1 MYFSFIIEISLYIKM
16 SSFITF
22 KSKATANQI
31 LSSRFRVKDETL
43 KSSQS
48 CKKLSFHPRHQ
59 KQSFEST
66 TVLKIYNEI
75 PSLQSK
81 TGSLSTF
88 LDPNEFTRC
97 ANSLPESLKLRS
109 LVSRS
114 LPSLPPTKHKLYIT
128 MNEVLSNVAVKD
140 PAATLTD
147 GVEEIREHLEDPTQM
162 LLYDIHAINR
172 RRAATMI
179 RDNIVEEI
187 KGGRESESDEETP
200 NMTDMSDGSPKR
212 LKLPSLKKQ
221 VSAYGSLGEKLDS
234 VISMTSKILN
244 RIPTDAP
251 IYRKKTIKDVNKS
264 EIEEGNSFES
274 MVLKLSRSWDK
285 GPKEEKVLNGDFEDL
300 LKLVNSKSSPQ
311 IYITQTILKKVQGLK
326 SIHKRATFIQMPV
339 MQQEL
344 VKLTQD
350 KIEILPKSIM
360 RKRVGF
366 I

>member
-1 MYFSFIIEISLYIKM
+1 M
-16 SSFITF
+16 SSYITY
-22 KSKATANQI
+22 KPKVTANQV
-31 LSSRFRVKDETL
+31 LHSRFRFKDETL

-48 CKKLSFHPRHQ
+48 YNKLSSHPRIQ
-59 KQSFEST
+59 KDSFEST

-81 TGSLSTF
+81 TGSLNTF

-109 LVSRS
+109 LVSKS
-114 LPSLPPTKHKLYIT
+114 LPSLPPMKHKLYIT

-140 PAATLTD
+140 PAATNTD
-147 GVEEIREHLEDPTQM
+147 GIEEIREHVEDPTQM

-187 KGGRESESDEETP
+187 KGRESESDEETG
-200 NMTDMSDGSPKR
+200 NQIEMSDGSPKR

-221 VSAYGSLGEKLDS
+221 ASAYGSLSDKLDS
-234 VISMTSKILN
+234 VISMTSKVLN
-244 RIPTDAP
+244 RLPTEAP
-251 IYRKKTIKDVNKS
+251 ILKKKTIKEANRS
-264 EIEEGNSFES
+264 EIEEANSFES
-274 MVLKLSRSWDK
+274 MMLKLNRSWDR
-285 GPKEEKVLNGDFEDL
+285 GSKEEKIYNGDFEDL
-300 LKLVNSKSSPQ
+300 LKVRNSKSNHQ
-311 IYITQTILKKVQGLK
+311 IYITQTILQKVQGLK
-326 SIHKRATFIQMPV
+326 PIHKRATFIQMPV
-339 MQQEL
+339 MQKEL

-350 KIEILPKSIM
+350 RIDILPKSIM
-360 RKRVGF
+360 RKRVWF